1 MTISKDRDKRKK
13 LIKGIFFPFTRD
25 LRESE
30 AYKCLSCRAV
40 KILIESVPIGGR
52 AEPWKWL
59 TDEIFPI
66 VYKPFKRYMG
76 RNQFYAARKE
86 IVKYGFFE
94 EIDDGMPKDP
104 RKKGLKHQK
113 TKFRKSIE
121 WQSISKEMEDERK
134 TKEHSEK
141 MKKIWKDAGLD
152 EPKEEKE
159 RDFMDDL

>member
-1 MTISKDRDKRKK
+1 MMTSKYRDKKKQK
-13 LIKGIFFPFTRD
+13 LIKGTFFAFTRE

-59 TDEIFPI
+59 SNEIFTIP
-66 VYKPFKRYMG
+66 YKNFKRYMG
-76 RNQFYAARKE
+76 KNQFYAARQE
-86 IVKYGFFE
+86 IVKCGFFE

-104 RKKGLKHQK
+104 RKKGLKQQK
-113 TKFRKSIE
+113 TKFRKDIK

-141 MKKIWKDAGLD
+141 MKKIYKDTGLD
-152 EPKEEKE
+152 ELLKE
-159 RDFMDDL
+159 DDKSST

>member
-1 MTISKDRDKRKK
+1 MGEDWTMTISKYRDKKKPK
-13 LIKGIFFPFTRD
+13 LIKGTFFAFTRE

-52 AEPWKWL
+52 AEPWKWIS
-59 TDEIFPI
+59 DEIFPI

-76 RNQFYAARKE
+76 RTQFYAARKE
-86 IVKYGFFE
+86 TVDYGFFE
-94 EIDDGMPKDP
+94 VVDSG
-104 RKKGLKHQK
+104 GLGHKK
-113 TKFRKSIE
+113 TKFRKDVK

-141 MKKIWKDAGLD
+141 MKKIYKDAGYDDPFD
-152 EPKEEKE
+152 ELLKE
-159 RDFMDDL
+159 DDKSNE